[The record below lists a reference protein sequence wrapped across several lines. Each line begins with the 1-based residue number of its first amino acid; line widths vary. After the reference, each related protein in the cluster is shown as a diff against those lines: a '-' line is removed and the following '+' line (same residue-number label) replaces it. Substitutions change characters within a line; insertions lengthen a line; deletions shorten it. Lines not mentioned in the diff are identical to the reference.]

1 MNDDDDLFPDPP
13 FNMLISGVT
22 GCGKT
27 HLVLDL
33 LANEFKGKYD
43 YVLILCP
50 TFLYNKTY
58 DRRFIH
64 EDPDVVPV
72 VINSSEEHSQ
82 ALHLN
87 KILNGIIKIFRD
99 KSEQTL
105 IIIDDCANLHD
116 TKLKSTALTQLAF
129 HGRHINLSCWVITQ
143 KYNAIVKDFR
153 ENIKMLILF
162 YDKDKKSRDAAFE
175 ENDTGVNEKS
185 AVIETLKNNKN
196 SKLIMQLFYPY
207 KWSCRKC

>member
-1 MNDDDDLFPDPP
+1 MSYEGDADLFPDPP
-13 FNMLISGVT
+13 FNMLISGIT
-22 GCGKT
+22 ACGKT
-27 HLVLDL
+27 HFVLDL
-33 LANEFKGKYD
+33 LKNEFKGRYD

-50 TFLYNKTY
+50 TFPYNKTY
-58 DRRFIH
+58 DRRFIR
-64 EDPDVVPV
+64 EDADVIPV
-72 VINSSEEHSQ
+72 VINDD
-82 ALHLN
+82 LN
-87 KILNGIIKIFRD
+87 KILNSIIKVFRD
-99 KSEQTL
+99 QSEQTL

-116 TKLKSTALTQLAF
+116 TKLKSIALTQLAF

-153 ENIKMLILF
+153 ENIKILVLF

-175 ENDTGVNEKS
+175 ENDTGTVSEKN
-185 AVIETLKNNKN
+185 AIIEVLKNSKN